1 MQRGS
6 PAISPF
12 AAIGNIEKFDLT
24 TSFFSNLLEHK
35 RAKRRLQLTVALFYS
50 CLVLVSGCA
59 EVATGWQKW
68 FHKKLLARTKPV
80 AREIT
85 TIVQRQQS

>member
-24 TSFFSNLLEHK
+24 TSFFSSLLMPDH
-35 RAKRRLQLTVALFYS
+35 
-50 CLVLVSGCA
+50 
-59 EVATGWQKW
+59 
-68 FHKKLLARTKPV
+68 RTKGNHCWSFGV
-80 AREIT
+80 VGET
-85 TIVQRQQS
+85 TTVEHRSNRVSWD

>member
-24 TSFFSNLLEHK
+24 TSFFSSLLGRTH
-35 RAKRRLQLTVALFYS
+35 RL
-50 CLVLVSGCA
+50 GD
-59 EVATGWQKW
+59 
-68 FHKKLLARTKPV
+68 
-80 AREIT
+80 
-85 TIVQRQQS
+85 